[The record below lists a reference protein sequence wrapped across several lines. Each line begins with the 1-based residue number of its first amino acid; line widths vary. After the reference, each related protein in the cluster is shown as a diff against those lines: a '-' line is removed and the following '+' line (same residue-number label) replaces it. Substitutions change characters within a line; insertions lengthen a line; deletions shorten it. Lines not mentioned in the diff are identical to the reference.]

1 MLWSVYS
8 KWLDDDQVDIE
19 QAKLESFIGQN
30 SPGTPPKNKDRDKS
44 LFYKGKAGA
53 GDGNRTHVICL
64 GSKSPTIE
72 RHPQTDNCMISLQ
85 NLPQIVVFTRKNNL
99 VHPKILAQRNL
110 MKHACTLPTGI
121 GFSIG
126 FSTVRTRERRC

>member
-30 SPGTPPKNKDRDKS
+30 SPGTPPKNKDRDNS

-53 GDGNRTHVICL
+53 GDGSGFENL
-64 GSKSPTIE
+64 
-72 RHPQTDNCMISLQ
+72 LQ
-85 NLPQIVVFTRKNNL
+85 PIVLKEFFPVFESRF
-99 VHPKILAQRNL
+99 
-110 MKHACTLPTGI
+110 C
-121 GFSIG
+121 
-126 FSTVRTRERRC
+126 